1 MRRELR
7 NFAKWVLRLVSH
19 NFLWKLGALA
29 GAIVIWALVASEPE
43 LSTFTNV
50 RLEFRNL
57 PPQVEIGNSP
67 SDTVTLE
74 LRGPAGALGRP
85 GERRP
90 SVILDMSDV
99 APGLRTYQ
107 IGDGNLALPPG
118 VHLVHAFP
126 SEVRF
131 DFEPRATRDIPVQV
145 RFTNEPGNPYT
156 VVSSTAS
163 PDHLE
168 IEGPASHVSRV
179 SAAVTDPIP
188 VPEELGTVE
197 FRVNAFV
204 ADSFVQFVSSPQ
216 VKVTVTTK
224 KKGPA
229 S

>member
-7 NFAKWVLRLVSH
+7 NVAKWVLRLVSH

-57 PPQVEIGNSP
+57 PPQIEIGNSP

-74 LRGPAGALGRP
+74 LRGPAGALSRS

-99 APGLRTYQ
+99 TPGRRTYQ

-118 VHLVHAFP
+118 VRLVHAFP

-131 DFEPRATRDIPVQV
+131 DFEPRATRDIPVKV
-145 RFTNEPGNPYT
+145 EFTNETGNPYI
-156 VVSSTAS
+156 VAGYTAS

-168 IEGPASHVSRV
+168 IEGPAGHVSKV
-179 SAAVTDPIP
+179 SAAVTDPVP
-188 VPEELGTVE
+188 VPEAPGTAQ
-197 FRVNAFV
+197 FSVNAFV
-204 ADSFVQFVSSPQ
+204 PDPFVQFVSSPQ
-216 VKVTVTTK
+216 VVVTVTMK
-224 KKGPA
+224 KRP
-229 S
+229 SR